1 MASLLQIAEALQF
14 DGADLDSNRAG
25 LISSSQHRRLW
36 RRDAW
41 QLAGAAACLLAG
53 GVFNVALLAGW
64 MGTVRGKGAGL
75 GLALMA
81 IGVILG
87 YASVTLW
94 LDLLPRRV
102 ATAEGSADLEE
113 TRGRSG
119 AQYFVRIAD
128 ARFNVPLQ
136 VYSEVGPGRW
146 RAYYLQR
153 SNTLL
158 SLEPL

>member
-36 RRDAW
+36 RRDAL
-41 QLAGAAACLLAG
+41 QLAGAAACLLAVG
-53 GVFNVALLAGW
+53 

-94 LDLLPRRV
+94 LDLLSRRV